1 MGRHQFDL
9 FVPPYRFF
17 YFRLVRRLDILP
29 IEAIR
34 EQTLGSFS
42 GGGGD
47 RRRGPKRHSVRV
59 RRSTRAFVVARKMVL
74 RNASG
79 SVPLQKFH

>member
-42 GGGGD
+42 GGGGGSEEGTETTLGTCSPLD
-47 RRRGPKRHSVRV
+47 
-59 RRSTRAFVVARKMVL
+59 TRICGGA
-74 RNASG
+74 
-79 SVPLQKFH
+79 